1 MSPRFAWPTFK
12 EQWDCRIEQ
21 VLFDG
26 RQCPDFIE
34 KDHLRVD
41 GHHCEWQEATI
52 SLSAVTSEAKP
63 DGLEELSAY
72 AMVACGA
79 TQLRLSFPM
88 LSTGNNGFLGEFT
101 IPRGTV
107 AGKAAI
113 HVDVVGNRE
122 GRPRIVGS
130 SIQWSLIVDISEAP
144 PSSGASPIRTTWIDF
159 GSSEAPLE
167 ARRNPL
173 GHCYIEVSQ
182 TPPTLYLNSS
192 IDGFQSL
199 IQSETAKMERR
210 RQRDLLGAMLARQI
224 TNSLV
229 RAAVLEVTPG
239 EFGSPATGP
248 SSRILQDTCKALAS
262 ELPQTENEDDFY
274 ELVAGL
280 HGDPSAAANFWAD
293 VDMAVDKITSLSET
307 IALICQEVKHV

>member
-12 EQWDCRIEQ
+12 DQWDCRMEQ

-26 RQCPDFIE
+26 HDYQDSLE
-34 KDHLRVD
+34 ENHLRID
-41 GHHCEWQEATI
+41 GHQHEWQDARI
-52 SLSAVTSEAKP
+52 SLSAFTSEAKP
-63 DGLEELSAY
+63 DGLQELSAY

-88 LSTGNNGFLGEFT
+88 FGDADSGFRGEFS
-101 IPRGTV
+101 IPRAAV

-113 HVDVVGNRE
+113 HVDIVSNRE
-122 GRPRIVGS
+122 DRLRIVGS
-130 SIQWSLIVDISEAP
+130 SVPWTLVVDVSEAP
-144 PSSGASPIRTTWIDF
+144 PPSGASPIRTTWIDF
-159 GSSEAPLE
+159 GGGDAPVE

-173 GHCYIEVSQ
+173 AHCYIDVSQ
-182 TPPTLYLNSS
+182 TPPTLYLNSA

-210 RQRDLLGAMLARQI
+210 RQRDLLGAIVARQI

-229 RAAVLEVTPG
+229 RSAVLEVTPS
-239 EFGSPATGP
+239 EFGSRATGP
-248 SSRILQDTCKALAS
+248 SSRILQDTCKAIAA

-274 ELVAGL
+274 DLVAAVN
-280 HGDPSAAANFWAD
+280 GDPGATANFWAD
-293 VDMAVDKITSLSET
+293 VDMAIDKITSVSDT
-307 IALICQEVKHV
+307 IALICREVKHV